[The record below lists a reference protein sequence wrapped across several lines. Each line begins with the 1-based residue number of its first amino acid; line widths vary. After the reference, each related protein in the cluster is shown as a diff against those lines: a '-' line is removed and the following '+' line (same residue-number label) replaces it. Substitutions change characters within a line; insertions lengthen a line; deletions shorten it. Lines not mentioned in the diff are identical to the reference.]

1 MTLSPPADNPQH
13 NSSEA
18 DSRSLD
24 QLLAFIQG
32 GEEGEGGGV
41 SPVTMT
47 TNNSSKTGKKKK
59 KTKKIHVRKSCIPL
73 LTNYIPLSRYL
84 ATITP
89 GNRGGESV
97 PQVPGGD
104 GSVRV

>member
-1 MTLSPPADNPQH
+1 MSQNGFLGISSPPADNPQH

-59 KTKKIHVRKSCIPL
+59 KTKKIHVRKILHS
-73 LTNYIPLSRYL
+73 T
-84 ATITP
+84 AH
-89 GNRGGESV
+89 
-97 PQVPGGD
+97 
-104 GSVRV
+104 